1 MAPKKKKGK
10 KKAKKAAK
18 SGEDGEEEKKD
29 EFGDQF
35 IKLPK
40 YGWMILEVSNTCSWQ
55 IYSINLITSHAFS

>member
-40 YGWMILEVSNTCSWQ
+40 YGWMILEVSNTCS
-55 IYSINLITSHAFS
+55 